1 MHWWAWFLLVYRPST
16 WYYSLNSYRINNVM
30 LNFSNI
36 NILLG
41 VTGGIAAYKSAEII
55 RLFKKEGADVRVVM
69 TESAKE
75 FITPLTL
82 QAVSGNNIHDSL
94 LDINAEAAMGHIEL
108 AKWSDIILIA
118 PCTAE
123 TISKITHGRA
133 DDLLGALIL
142 ASQADV
148 YIAPAMNM
156 NMWLDKST
164 QDNCATLSSRGITLI
179 GPAEGE
185 QACGDIGPGRME
197 EPKNIIDL
205 ISSSLKSGPL
215 VGKTLTITAGP
226 TREQIDPVRFI
237 SNNSSGKM
245 GYSIAEA
252 AIEAGASVNLVS
264 GPVSLNADKSI
275 NLYKINSASE
285 MLDKVIKCMNDSDIF
300 IGCAAVSD
308 FKPSDYS
315 DKKIKKEG
323 SNNLDIMLKKNED
336 ILSHVSNNFPQS
348 YVVGFAAET
357 SDVNNNALK
366 KLVSKNLNMIISND
380 VSDKSIGFDV
390 DENEVNVI
398 TNDETIFLK
407 KDKKIRIAREILKII
422 ASNINK

>member
-1 MHWWAWFLLVYRPST
+1 
-16 WYYSLNSYRINNVM
+16 M
-30 LNFSNI
+30 LSFSKK

-55 RLFKKEGADVRVVM
+55 RLFKKLGADVRVVM

-82 QAVSGNNIHDSL
+82 QAISGNEIHDSL
-94 LDINAEAAMGHIEL
+94 LNTEAEAAMGHIEL
-108 AKWSDIILIA
+108 AKWADIILIA

-133 DDLLGALIL
+133 DDLMGALIL
-142 ASQADV
+142 ASKADIF
-148 YIAPAMNM
+148 IAPAMNM
-156 NMWLDKST
+156 NMWLDNST
-164 QDNCATLSSRGITLI
+164 QQNYKTLSSRGISFI

-185 QACGDIGPGRME
+185 QACGDIGPGRMV
-197 EPKNIIDL
+197 EPENIIEL
-205 ISSSLKSGPL
+205 IRSSYKTGPL
-215 VGKTLTITAGP
+215 SGKTITITAGP

-245 GYSIAEA
+245 GYSLADA

-264 GPVSLNADKSI
+264 GPVSLEADKSI

-285 MLDKVIKCMNDSDIF
+285 MMNVVMECMDSSDIF

-308 FKPSDYS
+308 YKPADYS
-315 DKKIKKEG
+315 ENKIKKDQMPHLE
-323 SNNLDIMLKKNED
+323 IELKKNKD
-336 ILSHVSNNFPQS
+336 ILKNVATNFSSS

-357 SDVNNNALK
+357 SDINNNAMQKLK
-366 KLVSKNLNMIISND
+366 SKNLDMIISND
-380 VSDKSIGFDV
+380 VSDKSIGFNV
-390 DENEVNVI
+390 DDNEVTVI
-398 TNDETIFLK
+398 TCDEKIFIK

-422 ASNINK
+422 ANNTNK

>member
-1 MHWWAWFLLVYRPST
+1 
-16 WYYSLNSYRINNVM
+16 M
-30 LNFSNI
+30 LSFSKK

-55 RLFKKEGADVRVVM
+55 RLFKKLGADVRVVM

-82 QAVSGNNIHDSL
+82 QAISGNEIHDSL
-94 LDINAEAAMGHIEL
+94 LNTEAEAAMGHIEL
-108 AKWSDIILIA
+108 AKWADIILIA

-133 DDLLGALIL
+133 DDLMGALIL
-142 ASQADV
+142 ASKADIF
-148 YIAPAMNM
+148 IAPAMNM
-156 NMWLDKST
+156 NMWLDDST
-164 QDNCATLSSRGITLI
+164 QQNYKTLSSRGITFI

-185 QACGDIGPGRME
+185 QACGDIGPGRMV
-197 EPKNIIDL
+197 EPENIIEL
-205 ISSSLKSGPL
+205 IRSSYKTGPL
-215 VGKTLTITAGP
+215 SGKTITITAGP

-245 GYSIAEA
+245 GYSLADA

-264 GPVSLNADKSI
+264 GPVSLEADKSI

-285 MLDKVIKCMNDSDIF
+285 MMNVVMECMDSSDIF

-308 FKPSDYS
+308 YKPVDYS
-315 DKKIKKEG
+315 ENKIKKNEMPH
-323 SNNLDIMLKKNED
+323 LEIELKKNED
-336 ILSHVSNNFPQS
+336 ILKNVATNFSSS

-357 SDVNNNALK
+357 SDINNNAMQKLK
-366 KLVSKNLNMIISND
+366 SKNLDMIISND
-380 VSDKSIGFDV
+380 VSDKSIGFNV
-390 DENEVNVI
+390 DDNEVTVI
-398 TNDETIFLK
+398 TCDEKIFLK

-422 ASNINK
+422 ANNTNK

>member
-1 MHWWAWFLLVYRPST
+1 
-16 WYYSLNSYRINNVM
+16 M
-30 LNFSNI
+30 LSFSKK

-41 VTGGIAAYKSAEII
+41 VTGGIAAYKAAEII
-55 RLFKKEGADVRVVM
+55 RLFKKLGADVRVVM

-82 QAVSGNNIHDSL
+82 QAISGNEIHDSL
-94 LDINAEAAMGHIEL
+94 LNTEAEAAMGHIEL
-108 AKWSDIILIA
+108 AKWADIILIA

-133 DDLLGALIL
+133 DDLMGALIL
-142 ASQADV
+142 ASKADIF
-148 YIAPAMNM
+148 IAPAMNM
-156 NMWLDKST
+156 NMWLDDST
-164 QDNCATLSSRGITLI
+164 QQNYKTLSSRGISFI

-185 QACGDIGPGRME
+185 QACGDIGPGRMV
-197 EPKNIIDL
+197 EPEIIIEL
-205 ISSSLKSGPL
+205 ISSSYKTGPL
-215 VGKTLTITAGP
+215 SGKTITITAGP

-245 GYSIAEA
+245 GYSLADA

-264 GPVSLNADKSI
+264 GPVSLEADKSI

-285 MLDKVIKCMNDSDIF
+285 MMNVVMECMDSSDIF

-308 FKPSDYS
+308 YKPADYS
-315 DKKIKKEG
+315 ENKIKKDQMPHLE
-323 SNNLDIMLKKNED
+323 IELKKNKD
-336 ILSHVSNNFPQS
+336 ILKNVATNFSSS

-357 SDVNNNALK
+357 SDINNNAMQKLK
-366 KLVSKNLNMIISND
+366 SKNLDMIISND
-380 VSDKSIGFDV
+380 VSDKSIGFNV
-390 DENEVNVI
+390 DDNEVTVI
-398 TNDETIFLK
+398 TCDEKIFIK

-422 ASNINK
+422 ANNTNK